1 MSIDFLRSTSTTNPS
16 FRLLFGELI
25 VDDKWRILGE
35 IFLACV
41 REGSITFETKTEV
54 ISFKKG
60 DLFFIAPNCKFK
72 VNKSNEAVVDVLL
85 LNLDSPGTNVQE
97 YIPRVLVREIASG
110 SCTQVAKISADQEG
124 HSKIIADFYEIKK
137 AEVERYKHFELI
149 SLSKLYDMFYSLLTF
164 GVIEVMETNTQ
175 GKKNRALH
183 RVIEYVN
190 NNFCETITLD
200 SIAEGTNMS
209 RYYVSHLFKELM
221 HTTFINYLNELRL
234 SRAAM
239 LLATTDTPII
249 EIAGLSGFNNISN
262 FNRAFKMRYNI
273 TPSKYRKNVV
283 KG

>member
-1 MSIDFLRSTSTTNPS
+1 MNIDFLRSMSTSNPS
-16 FRLLFGELI
+16 YRLLFGELVI
-25 VDDKWRILGE
+25 DDKWRNLGN

-41 REGSITFETKTEV
+41 REGSVTIETTTEATD
-54 ISFKKG
+54 FAEG
-60 DLFFIAPNCKFK
+60 DVFFIAPNRKFR
-72 VNKSNEAVVDVLL
+72 VSKSNEAVVDVLL
-85 LNLDSPGTNVQE
+85 LNLDNPGTNVQE
-97 YIPRVLVREIASG
+97 YIPRVLVREIATG
-110 SCTQVAKISADQEG
+110 SCTPVAKVSPNQEG
-124 HSKIIADFYEIKK
+124 HSKVISDFYEIKK
-137 AEVERYKHFELI
+137 AEVERYKYFELV
-149 SLSKLYDMFYSLLTF
+149 SLSKLYDMFYCMLTN
-164 GVIEVMETNTQ
+164 GTIEIVETNTQ
-175 GKKNRALH
+175 GKKYRALH
-183 RVIEYVN
+183 RVLDYVN

-262 FNRAFKMRYNI
+262 FNRAFKMHYST
-273 TPSKYRKNVV
+273 TPSKYRKNIA

>member
-97 YIPRVLVREIASG
+97 YIPRVLVREIATG

>member
-25 VDDKWRILGE
+25 VDDRWRILGE

-97 YIPRVLVREIASG
+97 YIPRVLVREIATG